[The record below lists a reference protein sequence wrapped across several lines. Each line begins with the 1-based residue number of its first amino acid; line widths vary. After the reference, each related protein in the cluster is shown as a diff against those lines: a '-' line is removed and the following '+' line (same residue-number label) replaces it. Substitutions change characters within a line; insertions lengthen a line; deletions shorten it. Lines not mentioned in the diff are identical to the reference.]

1 MRPEDLIV
9 GPPDGMDGPRGRVV
23 VVEPQGDERIISVA
37 LDGGD
42 STETVW
48 KVRAPKYGSRANV
61 AIGDVVGL
69 TVRPRGLRLFDKETE
84 ERVL

>member
-1 MRPEDLIV
+1 
-9 GPPDGMDGPRGRVV
+9 
-23 VVEPQGDERIISVA
+23 
-37 LDGGD
+37 
-42 STETVW
+42 
-48 KVRAPKYGSRANV
+48 VRAPKYGSRANV